1 MYINDNRQNNILI
14 KKTLYK
20 IIYINKIHIKKYKL
34 YFKNLIK
41 LTKWKIIEDDINSK
55 LTLNF
60 ILIYSLKIPVFKD
73 N

>member
-34 YFKNLIK
+34 YFKNLIQK
-41 LTKWKIIEDDINSK
+41 LTMKNNGNDIKKVNFK
-55 LTLNF
+55 LYLDKFT
-60 ILIYSLKIPVFKD
+60 K
-73 N
+73 

>member
-41 LTKWKIIEDDINSK
+41 LTK
-55 LTLNF
+55 
-60 ILIYSLKIPVFKD
+60 
-73 N
+73 